1 MLTAAWIFMG
11 IAISASIVLLG
22 DLKREKEYN
31 NRAYTETVS
40 GGNHGSQKKADRY
53 DREVLYRCG

>member
-31 NRAYTETVS
+31 NKIYMEIS
-40 GGNHGSQKKADRY
+40 EGGHYGSQKTAYRHDRKI
-53 DREVLYRCG
+53 LYRCS

>member
-31 NRAYTETVS
+31 NRVRKRRTERKS
-40 GGNHGSQKKADRY
+40 KK
-53 DREVLYRCG
+53 LKNLLKRC